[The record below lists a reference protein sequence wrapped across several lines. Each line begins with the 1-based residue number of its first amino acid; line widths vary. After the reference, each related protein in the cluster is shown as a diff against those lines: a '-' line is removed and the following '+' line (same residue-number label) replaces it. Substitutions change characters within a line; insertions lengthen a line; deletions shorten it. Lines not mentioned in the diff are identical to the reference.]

1 MGRSIFSAFWSV
13 ASARVIV
20 MALGAISTPL
30 LTRILGA
37 AQYGQYA
44 TILAVFGLLKTLMS
58 SGVVNGAQKYFAEDR
73 ELKSW
78 KSYVW
83 AYYSRLAGLLALIV
97 AAGLVFAS
105 ASGVVGSVFGDEY
118 TIYFYLI
125 ALWAIVTQ
133 YREFTRRVLM
143 GLHLEKYSEKL
154 RIGQQTTFL
163 IFAIGLAYLNFGV
176 LGVIAG
182 HIISNTLMFAIGLF
196 LVWRYV
202 DIQSTFEPIPDNF
215 PKKELAFFNHSSI
228 VYIFLLTSLYH
239 VDILMLQR
247 TVSDATVGYYKAALV
262 LVELLWVAPQSL
274 QQVLIQSVSDLWR
287 TDAIDEINNMAIKTT
302 RYVLLFTLLCSVGLA
317 ALADVFVPFFFG
329 AEYSPA
335 VKPLLFLLPGTLG
348 FAVARPI
355 LAITHAK
362 GSMRPLI
369 TATGFT
375 AVLNLVLNAL
385 LIPSYGTVGAAV
397 ATTIGYGSLL
407 VTQTLCAKYIGYNP
421 VSLNVFLRALLTV
434 VVAGPIIFWLSNL
447 FSGILSLII
456 VPPIGAIVFIIAAIL
471 TGSIPWK
478 DLQEIASHLSEQISF
493 GF

>member
-1 MGRSIFSAFWSV
+1 MGRSLFSAFWSV

-20 MALGAISTPL
+20 MVLGAISTPL

-37 AQYGQYA
+37 SLYGQYA

-58 SGVVNGAQKYFAEDR
+58 SGVVNGAQKYFSEDR
-73 ELKSW
+73 DINNW
-78 KSYVW
+78 KDYVW
-83 AYYSRLAGLLALIV
+83 AYYSRLGGLLALIV
-97 AAGLVFAS
+97 AAILVFGS
-105 ASGVVGSVFGDEY
+105 ASGVVASVFGTEY
-118 TIYFYLI
+118 TIYFYLV

-143 GLHLEKYSEKL
+143 GLHLENHSEKL
-154 RIGQQTTFL
+154 RIGQQTTFIL
-163 IFAIGLAYLNFGV
+163 LAVGLAYFNFGV
-176 LGVIAG
+176 AGVITG
-182 HIISNTLMFAIGLF
+182 HIISNILMFTIGIF
-196 LVWRYV
+196 LVWQKI
-202 DIQSTFEPIPDNF
+202 DIKAVLRPIPSTF
-215 PKKELAFFNHSSI
+215 PKKELAFFNHTSI

-247 TVSDATVGYYKAALV
+247 TVDDATVGYYKAALV

-287 TDAIDEINNMAIKTT
+287 TNAIDKINNMAVRAT
-302 RYVLLFTLLCSVGLA
+302 RYVLLFTLLCATGLA

-362 GSMRPLI
+362 GSMKPLI
-369 TATGFT
+369 AATGFT

-407 VTQTLCAKYIGYNP
+407 ITQTLCAKYIGYNP
-421 VSLNVFLRALLTV
+421 VSLRMFLRAALTV

-447 FSGILSLII
+447 FDGIISLII
-456 VPPIGAIVFIIAAIL
+456 VPPLGALIFITTAIL
-471 TGSIPWK
+471 AGGIPRN
-478 DLQEIASHLSEQISF
+478 DLQKIANQLPDNRFSSL
-493 GF
+493 